1 MKLRTFLLSLMG
13 LIISLPTQLLADQ
26 PKPWQI
32 NFQEPASPVMERL
45 VHLHNALLY
54 MCFGVSVFVL
64 GLLIYAC
71 FRFSAKRNPV
81 PSKTTHNTTIEII
94 WTVIPILIL
103 VAILIP
109 SWRLIHYMD
118 KTHNAEIT
126 IKAIGYQWYWGY
138 EYMDGEGKGINF
150 ESYMKSPDAEDAS
163 LKLQPGEP
171 RNLETDT
178 KIVLPVDTDIRIFTT
193 AADVIHA
200 WAIPAFGVKIDAV
213 PGRINETWVRITKPG
228 TYYGQCSELCGSKH
242 AFMPINVKA
251 VSKEEY
257 SAWVVQRKKELGIKD
272 EPAVEGKAA
281 ATDPATSAVKGAE
294 QPKEQPKKESEK
306 QEKK

>member
-13 LIISLPTQLLADQ
+13 VIISLPTQLLADQ

-32 NFQEPASPVMERL
+32 NFQDPASPVMERL
-45 VHLHNALLY
+45 VELHNGLLY
-54 MCFGVSVFVL
+54 MCFIVCALVL
-64 GLLIYAC
+64 GLLLYVC
-71 FRFSAKRNPV
+71 YRFSEKRNPV

-103 VAILIP
+103 IAIIIP
-109 SWRLIHYMD
+109 SWRLIKYMD
-118 KTHNAEIT
+118 KAHDAEIT

-138 EYMDGEGKGINF
+138 EYMDGEGKGIAF
-150 ESYMKSPDAEDAS
+150 ESYMKTADSEDAS

-178 KIVLPVDTDIRIFTT
+178 KIVLPVDTNIRILTT

-200 WAIPAFGVKIDAV
+200 WAVPAFGVKIDAV

-242 AFMPINVKA
+242 ALMPINVKA
-251 VSKEEY
+251 VTKTEY
-257 SAWVVQRKKELGIKD
+257 AQWVKNRKKELGIKD
-272 EPAVEGKAA
+272 EPVIENKAV
-281 ATDPATSAVKGAE
+281 ATDPAQSVLT
-294 QPKEQPKKESEK
+294 P
-306 QEKK
+306 EKK